1 MPAKGGG
8 CLMNWRRFISR
19 PERMVFPTIYPA
31 ICGSLS
37 GPRESLDESIGDP
50 LAPSSHLSIMCSIN
64 APLRLV
70 LEGRFMSPVGQM
82 EMLYENPRCC
92 CF

>member
-1 MPAKGGG
+1 MRVKGGG
-8 CLMNWRRFISR
+8 FRMNWRRFISR
-19 PERMVFPTIYPA
+19 PERMVYPTIYPT
-31 ICGSLS
+31 IC
-37 GPRESLDESIGDP
+37 ESLRGPCESLNESIGDP

-70 LEGRFMSPVGQM
+70 LAGRFMSPVGQM
-82 EMLYENPRCC
+82 ETLYENPCCC